1 MMIYINGGPYG
12 VQIMRIM
19 RKYRF
24 YIIVLLIFQS
34 CSLPND
40 NANNQITKGYDN
52 LKENNRYFLESN
64 EVFLYSFDSLWLMDR
79 YEIFDTLCFFKEY
92 DKDLILD
99 AFYTIDSTF
108 SPDFIRPFIND
119 YEKHKFDNIRKL
131 LPEKKHSSL
140 THIDSIGSNY
150 EIFFTTLKN
159 NAKGQVLLS
168 APLFDEN
175 YQSCLIYFVS
185 LTKINDLGESKING
199 YFTYYIKVNKE
210 WKYRLSM
217 RAPKR
222 FDFALQHAKE

>member
-1 MMIYINGGPYG
+1 MK
-12 VQIMRIM
+12 
-19 RKYRF
+19 KYKF

-34 CSLPND
+34 CNLPND
-40 NANNQITKGYDN
+40 NVDNQINKDDDN

-79 YEIFDTLCFFKEY
+79 YEIFDTLCFFEEY
-92 DKDLILD
+92 DQYLILD

-108 SPDFIRPFIND
+108 SPDFIQPFIDD
-119 YEKHKFDNIRKL
+119 YEKHKFDDIRKL
-131 LPEKKHSSL
+131 LPKKKHSSL

-185 LTKINDLGESKING
+185 LTKKNDLGGSKING

-210 WKYRLSM
+210 WKYSLSM

-222 FDFALQHAKE
+222 FDFAQ